1 MKDWERQPRC
11 KTPEQRHPDIL
22 PRWKPPA
29 AREYPP
35 PQRIWDVD
43 GWLNALGV
51 RLKTPAARFAL
62 ETAALD
68 VLARRAGV
76 PLARLLEPNAHP
88 STRVNALVSSVADAQ
103 LAVDEGCTT
112 IKLKVGMDDTADLHR
127 VEAVARA
134 VGPDV
139 ALRLDANGG
148 WDLGACRGVPDG
160 VSRGCRWNTAETNA
174 LAHRRGRA
182 AGAGPHAHCGR
193 AWLTDVMVAEDL
205 VRNRRV
211 DVLILKPAV
220 LGGLIPSLALA
231 QRAVSLGLRSM
242 WSPARWTGR
251 WPAWPRHTWLARFPA
266 NRAPRASPP
275 ATCFRVRPSRTS
287 APPPPRRHHTAGHAR
302 PGGLRLQP
310 RALPC
315 SPGRAGDAS
324 VASTGV
330 LQRHAQLRAAGCPAL
345 DGWVRCL
352 AQQGIS
358 AGDRVALLSHNSGD
372 LVPSWWP

>member
-1 MKDWERQPRC
+1 MTPH
-11 KTPEQRHPDIL
+11 KTIHISPLQLVLRTPLATARGDVASRNGWLVRVKAPDGVEGL
-22 PRWKPPA
+22 GEATPLQDAGTEAPDVCLAALEAAA

-76 PLARLLEPNAHP
+76 PLARLLEPNARP

-139 ALRLDANGG
+139 TLRLDANGG
-148 WDLGACRGVPDG
+148 WDLARAVGFLTR
-160 VSRGCRWNTAETNA
+160 VSGLPVEHCEDPMPLPTDVDA
-174 LAHRRGRA
+174 LRA
-182 AGAGPHAHCGR
+182 QVRTPIAAD

-231 QRAVSLGLRSM
+231 QRAVSLGLRCVVTSTLDGTV
-242 WSPARWTGR
+242 AR
-251 WPAWPRHTWLARFPA
+251 LAA
-266 NRAPRASPP
+266 AHLA
-275 ATCFRVRPSRTS
+275 C
-287 APPPPRRHHTAGHAR
+287 
-302 PGGLRLQP
+302 
-310 RALPC
+310 ALPGE
-315 SPGRAGDAS
+315 P
-324 VASTGV
+324 
-330 LQRHAQLRAAGCPAL
+330 RAAG
-345 DGWVRCL
+345 
-352 AQQGIS
+352 
-358 AGDRVALLSHNSGD
+358 LSTGRLFSSETIPD
-372 LVPSWWP
+372 PVPPRHGVITLPYAPGLGVTV